1 LWNFPNI
8 FISKSYVFWYFN
20 NPAGALVEYYADE
33 DELTE
38 EWQSREFTP
47 GPTMFAEWAI
57 KGGIDGNTRRQI
69 QAETPS
75 GRFMTDK
82 PKA

>member
-1 LWNFPNI
+1 
-8 FISKSYVFWYFN
+8 
-20 NPAGALVEYYADE
+20 
-33 DELTE
+33 
-38 EWQSREFTP
+38 
-47 GPTMFAEWAI
+47 MFAEWAI

-69 QAETPS
+69 QAEAPS